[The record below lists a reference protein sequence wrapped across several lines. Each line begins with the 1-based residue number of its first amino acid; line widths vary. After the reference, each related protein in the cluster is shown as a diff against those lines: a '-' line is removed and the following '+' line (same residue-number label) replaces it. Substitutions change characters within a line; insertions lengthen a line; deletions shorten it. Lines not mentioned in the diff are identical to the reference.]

1 MESISGNVI
10 APSAKESL
18 IEEALRRF
26 RNEYA
31 PTLNPRIGDNVKIA
45 PGVRCGQHVMVYECT
60 TICKDVVLGDFV
72 MVGGRC
78 FIAQGAKVG
87 DYTRIGDGCILGVKM
102 EIGKAVFVAPHV
114 CVLGDR
120 FPRVGNPDYE
130 GLPGNEPVVIEDE
143 AAIGGNATLLSGVR
157 IGHNATVGAGAV
169 VTRDVPPW
177 AIVAGNPAR
186 VLRYLEH

>member
-1 MESISGNVI
+1 ME
-10 APSAKESL
+10 L
-18 IEEALRRF
+18 IEGRIITESTPQWLVDEVYQRIKDKIGENF
-26 RNEYA
+26 S
-31 PTLNPRIGDNVKIA
+31 PRIGDNVKIA
-45 PGVRCGQHVMVYECT
+45 PGVRCGQSVMIYECT

-78 FIAQGAKVG
+78 FIAQGARVG

-102 EIGKAVFVAPHV
+102 EIGKAVFIAPHV

-130 GLPGNEPVVIEDE
+130 GVPGNEPVVVEDE
-143 AAIGGNATLLSGVR
+143 AAIGGNATLLSGIR

-169 VTRDVPPW
+169 VTKDVPPW

-186 VLRYLEH
+186 ILRYLEH